1 MQSFSIVTCTWNSEP
16 FLQQCIE
23 SVQSQTYPALEQL
36 FVDGGSDDGTLQR
49 IQALCAA
56 DGRARCLTDVR
67 GGISRAMNAGAEQ
80 ALGDVIAHLH
90 GDDYYLRPDVLQ
102 QVADALAGSGAR
114 WAFGRIVSDID
125 GQQIAPAWRMQRYS
139 RSRLLRGNFIAHPAV
154 FMQKALFMQLGGFD
168 LRLRFAMDYDLWL
181 RASAVA
187 EPLYIDLPVAAFRRH
202 PGSASTAQ
210 ADAAFLEDHAVRRR
224 HLPQAGLRRLFHEA
238 VHVWR
243 RRQRGLPWRG

>member
-16 FLQQCIE
+16 FLQQCID
-23 SVQSQTYPALEQL
+23 SVQSQTFPALEQL

-49 IQALCAA
+49 IQALCASG
-56 DGRARCLTDVR
+56 GRARCLTGVR
-67 GGISRAMNAGAEQ
+67 GGISRAMNVGAEQ
-80 ALGDVIAHLH
+80 AQGDVIAHLH
-90 GDDYYLRPDVLQ
+90 SDDYYLRPDVLQ
-102 QVADALAGSGAR
+102 QVAAALAGSAAH

-125 GQQIAPAWRMQRYS
+125 GQQIAPGWPMPLYS
-139 RSRLLRGNFIAHPAV
+139 CGQLLRGNFIAHPAV

-168 LRLRFAMDYDLWL
+168 LRLKFAMDYDLWL

-202 PGSASTAQ
+202 AGSTSTAQ

-224 HLPQAGLRRLFHEA
+224 HLPQAGLHRYFHEA

-243 RRQRGLPWRG
+243 RSQRGLPWRG